1 MHKGLVVTWKNVT
14 KSAMPGSTSAPA
26 EKPGNTTSA
35 AGSRGPSRVSEGGV
49 MVKGSTATVRGAPAP
64 PPPPPAL
71 AAAAATSP
79 SCIAAKYSSLAI
91 LFNAMKRAS
100 LCAVMSFW

>member
-1 MHKGLVVTWKNVT
+1 MLHKGLVVTWKNVT

-91 LFNAMKRAS
+91 LFNAM
-100 LCAVMSFW
+100 